1 MGGFNRGWA
10 SAFLGWEA
18 EMLHPD
24 VQSGCFPVHLML
36 KLQRWESAVL
46 NVIFQVQVCGLQDS
60 VGVGQNNP

>member
-1 MGGFNRGWA
+1 
-10 SAFLGWEA
+10 
-18 EMLHPD
+18 MLHPD